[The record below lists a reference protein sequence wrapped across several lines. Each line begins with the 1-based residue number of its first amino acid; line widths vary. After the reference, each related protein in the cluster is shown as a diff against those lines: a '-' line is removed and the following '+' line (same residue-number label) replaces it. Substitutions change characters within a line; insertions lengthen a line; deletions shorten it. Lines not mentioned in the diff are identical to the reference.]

1 MEKSQALQA
10 QTEITKYEKKWKMT
24 DQKIVVWKIFSGR

>member
-1 MEKSQALQA
+1 MEKRKAFQA

-24 DQKIVVWKIFSGR
+24 DQKIVV